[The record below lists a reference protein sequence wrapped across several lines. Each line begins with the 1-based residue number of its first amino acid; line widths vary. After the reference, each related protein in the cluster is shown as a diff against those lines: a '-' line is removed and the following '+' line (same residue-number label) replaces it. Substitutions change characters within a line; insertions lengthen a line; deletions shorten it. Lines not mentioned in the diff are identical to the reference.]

1 MIARI
6 RRKRVRWGNAV
17 SFLSQGSQD
26 ALYAPE
32 NGRLSYHVWGVTAD
46 QRYTVIASVSV
57 SHPKLPDFWDDR
69 VRVFRS
75 TEALKRDRDYKR
87 LEKFKSEEFKPS
99 LTAFD
104 EMLDS
109 LTIR

>member
-6 RRKRVRWGNAV
+6 RRKRFRWGSAV

-32 NGRLSYHVWGVTAD
+32 NGRLVYNVWGITAD
-46 QRYTVIASVSV
+46 QRYTVIASCGVG
-57 SHPKLPDFWDDR
+57 HPKLPGWEDR
-69 VRVFRS
+69 VRVLHS

-87 LEKFKSEEFKPS
+87 IERCKPEEFKPG
-99 LTAFD
+99 LPAFD